1 MTQLTIPLNTQTSF
15 APEDYVLS
23 ASNQQAYDT
32 LMQPNWPD
40 YGLWLHGPAHAGKS
54 HLASIWAQEAGART
68 IAPSLR
74 GEGDAIHAD
83 AQWIAALTSCARN
96 DENLI
101 LLDSVPDL
109 RQTETAQALFH
120 LLNHIKAARGRILL
134 LSEHSPAQTPCPLP
148 DLASRIKALPTAT
161 LDAPDDA
168 LLRAVWFKRFSD
180 KQLQV
185 APAVIDYLVA
195 RAERSFAAMEQWVEQ
210 LDRAALAQQRA
221 ITIPL
226 VKNVLPEAH

>member
-1 MTQLTIPLNTQTSF
+1 MTQLTIPLNAQTSF

-23 ASNQQAYDT
+23 ESNQRAYDA
-32 LMQPNWPD
+32 LMQPIWPD
-40 YGLWLHGPAHAGKS
+40 YGLWLHGPARAGKS
-54 HLASIWAQEAGART
+54 HLVSIWAQAAGA
-68 IAPSLR
+68 
-74 GEGDAIHAD
+74 DATLMD
-83 AQWIAALTSCARN
+83 P
-96 DENLI
+96 
-101 LLDSVPDL
+101 VPDL
-109 RQTETAQALFH
+109 TDAQTAQRLFH
-120 LLNHIKAARGRILL
+120 TLNDVKAARGRILL
-134 LSEHSPAQTPCPLP
+134 VSEHSPAQTPCPLP

-195 RAERSFAAMEQWVEQ
+195 RAERSFAATYEWADA
-210 LDRAALAQQRA
+210 LDRAALAQKRA

-226 VKNVLPEAH
+226 VKNLLPEAP